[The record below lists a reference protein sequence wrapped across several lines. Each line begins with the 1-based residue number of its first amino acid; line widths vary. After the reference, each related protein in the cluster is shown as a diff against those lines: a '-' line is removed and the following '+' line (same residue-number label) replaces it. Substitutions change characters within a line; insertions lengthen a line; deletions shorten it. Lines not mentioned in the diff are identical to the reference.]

1 MTGQQPLLDLGRLV
15 VAVRRGRRLWLA
27 CALLGLIGGGL
38 LAVLLPAPPTAVTR
52 VLVIHE
58 QDQPSDTG
66 SLIRTDAALV
76 ASTRIA
82 SSALKDLGSTQRP
95 EDFLK
100 EYTVTG
106 LTNNVLEISAEG
118 ATPEEALARTS
129 ALADAFIADHV
140 GRARSAAEAEA
151 KALVDQRVRIEA
163 DLAAVNAE
171 IGRTEDVG
179 REGDEEAAE
188 QAAAGLDSLYARRA
202 ELTSRVSDLTQQAE
216 QAAIGAPRV
225 AAGTQ
230 VVDAPQPVPVSL
242 LRGGAT
248 NAAVGLVLG
257 LVAGLALTMV
267 TGVVKDRPVL
277 RRDVAAHLGASV
289 IAQLPTG
296 RGRRATRERER
307 VAGTLARLVRAGPA
321 PVSVLELGAER
332 AAGAL
337 TVDLATALATDRD
350 VLVVADPPDRIS
362 VGEGRARVVGADQA
376 GPVWPGQTRIGL
388 GSVGPGTAWTDLPH
402 LGAETVLVVRAGFAG
417 AEWLHTVA
425 RQLADARIPVIG
437 VVLVDPDPRDR
448 TDGTL
453 WDGLHTALRGRGRA
467 APPPQVNGTNGSRPA
482 VQPHLRRLTETK
494 G

>member
-1 MTGQQPLLDLGRLV
+1 MTARATGQTGQQPLLDLGRLV

-27 CALLGLIGGGL
+27 CGLLGLIGGGL
-38 LAVLLPAPPTAVTR
+38 LAALLPAPPTAVTR

-76 ASTRIA
+76 ATTRIA
-82 SSALKDLGSTQRP
+82 SAALKELGSDQRP

-118 ATPEEALARTS
+118 DTPAQALARTR

-140 GRARSAAEAEA
+140 GRARSAAQAEA
-151 KALVDQRVRIEA
+151 TALTDQRGRIEKE
-163 DLAAVNAE
+163 LAGVNAE
-171 IGRTEDVG
+171 IGRVENTD
-179 REGDEEAAE
+179 GDTDG
-188 QAAAGLDSLYARRA
+188 AAGLDSLYARRA

-230 VVDAPQPVPVSL
+230 VVDAPEPVPVSL
-242 LRGGAT
+242 VRAAAT
-248 NAAVGLVLG
+248 NGAVGLVLG
-257 LVAGLALTMV
+257 LVAGLALVMV

-289 IAQLPTG
+289 IAQLPAG
-296 RGRRATRERER
+296 RRRRATRERER

-321 PVSVLELGAER
+321 PVSVLELGAAR
-332 AAGAL
+332 AAEAL
-337 TVDLATALATDRD
+337 TVDLATTLSADRD
-350 VLVVADPPDRIS
+350 VLVVAEPAGRIALDA
-362 VGEGRARVVGADQA
+362 GRARVVGAGEA

-388 GSVGPGTAWTDLPH
+388 GSVTPGTAWTDLPH
-402 LGAETVLVVRAGFAG
+402 LGVETVLVVRAGFAG
-417 AEWLHTVA
+417 TEWLHTVA

-453 WDGLHTALRGRGRA
+453 WDGLHTAVRGRA
-467 APPPQVNGTNGSRPA
+467 APPPVHQQVNGTR
-482 VQPHLRRLTETK
+482 QDLRRLTETP